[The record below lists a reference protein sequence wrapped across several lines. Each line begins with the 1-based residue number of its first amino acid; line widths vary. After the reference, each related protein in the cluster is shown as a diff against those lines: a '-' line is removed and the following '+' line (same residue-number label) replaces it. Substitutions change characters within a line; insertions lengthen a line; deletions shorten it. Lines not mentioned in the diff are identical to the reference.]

1 MNLLGSGRP
10 CVDEEDKALNG
21 GDEAL
26 ICRRRDAADSSSGV
40 LLWLERVDDALG
52 RVLEVA
58 VAGPGADKAIGPRL
72 SAGGMRDVRTGSK
85 CVEEGGEGRYE
96 RGVGGVRW
104 GGGGGRRDGSMTEM
118 GSQEE
123 MEGRRAS
130 LWGWVRGVRCGW
142 TVLSG

>member
-10 CVDEEDKALNG
+10 YVDEEDKALNG

-40 LLWLERVDDALG
+40 LLWVDDALG

-58 VAGPGADKAIGPRL
+58 VGPVADKAIGPRL
-72 SAGGMRDVRTGSK
+72 SAGGTRDVRTGSK

-104 GGGGGRRDGSMTEM
+104 GGGRRDGSMTEM

>member
-1 MNLLGSGRP
+1 MLGSGRP
-10 CVDEEDKALNG
+10 YVDEEDKALNG
-21 GDEAL
+21 GDDAL

-40 LLWLERVDDALG
+40 LLWMDDALG

-58 VAGPGADKAIGPRL
+58 VAEGAAKAIGPRL
-72 SAGGMRDVRTGSK
+72 SAGGTRDVRTGSK

-104 GGGGGRRDGSMTEM
+104 GGGRRDGSMTDM

-130 LWGWVRGVRCGW
+130 LWGWVRGVR
-142 TVLSG
+142 

>member
-10 CVDEEDKALNG
+10 YVDEEDKALNG

-40 LLWLERVDDALG
+40 LLWVDDALG

-58 VAGPGADKAIGPRL
+58 VAAKAIGPRL
-72 SAGGMRDVRTGSK
+72 SAGGTRDMRMGSK

-142 TVLSG
+142 TVLSR

>member
-10 CVDEEDKALNG
+10 YVDEEDKALNG

-40 LLWLERVDDALG
+40 LLWVDDALG

-58 VAGPGADKAIGPRL
+58 VAGPVAAKAIGPRL
-72 SAGGMRDVRTGSK
+72 SKGGTRDVRMGSK
-85 CVEEGGEGRYE
+85 GVEEGGEGRYE

-123 MEGRRAS
+123 MEGRRES
-130 LWGWVRGVRCGW
+130 LWGWARGVRCGW

>member
-1 MNLLGSGRP
+1 MNLLGSGSP
-10 CVDEEDKALNG
+10 YVDEEDKALNG

-26 ICRRRDAADSSSGV
+26 ICRRREAADSSSGV
-40 LLWLERVDDALG
+40 LLWLDRVDDALG

-72 SAGGMRDVRTGSK
+72 SAGGMREVRPGSK

-104 GGGGGRRDGSMTEM
+104 GGGRRDGSMTEM

-123 MEGRRAS
+123 MEGRRES
-130 LWGWVRGVRCGW
+130 LWGWARGVRCGW

>member
-1 MNLLGSGRP
+1 MNSLGSGRP
-10 CVDEEDKALNG
+10 YVDEEDKALND

-40 LLWLERVDDALG
+40 LLWVDDALG

-58 VAGPGADKAIGPRL
+58 VAGPVADKAIGPRV
-72 SAGGMRDVRTGSK
+72 SAGGTRDVRTGSK
-85 CVEEGGEGRYE
+85 WVEEGGEGRYE

-104 GGGGGRRDGSMTEM
+104 EGGRRDESMTEM